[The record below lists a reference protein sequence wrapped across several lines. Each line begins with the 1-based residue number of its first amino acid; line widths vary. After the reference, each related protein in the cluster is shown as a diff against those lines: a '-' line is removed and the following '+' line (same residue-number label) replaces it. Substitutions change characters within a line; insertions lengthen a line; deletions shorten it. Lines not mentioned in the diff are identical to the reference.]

1 MRLPSG
7 MSNPESFSSHP
18 YCNYKSGK
26 RPAHVLTI
34 HVGPMASCAA
44 VLEDS
49 AIVDTIKSHNR
60 DIIAIEME
68 AYGITS
74 APLIAIY
81 TPPKVLIIKSICDFA
96 DLTKN
101 DDWQK
106 HAAYT
111 SSHFSYNLLK
121 SDLY

>member
-1 MRLPSG
+1 
-7 MSNPESFSSHP
+7 
-18 YCNYKSGK
+18 
-26 RPAHVLTI
+26 
-34 HVGPMASCAA
+34 
-44 VLEDS
+44 
-49 AIVDTIKSHNR
+49 
-60 DIIAIEME
+60 ME